1 MLDYERIVG
10 SIYDC
15 AANPELWPDTLG
27 QVRDSVGGAYALAA
41 FVDMTELALGR
52 PTSFKRVNSTWDE
65 AWLRKLEIL
74 SDKLPNGGG
83 VAGAEIDRSWT
94 QLTRATEAEFQT
106 TEFYNVWAKPQGLRD
121 VVNTPYLLRSTMIGM
136 LSVPCFATREP
147 YTTSECEL
155 IERITPHVRR
165 AMLINDMTDKGNLAL
180 ALYRKVLDQLSVAV
194 FVLGLGRRIAFTNA
208 SGDAMLSD
216 GNHVRSASGVLT
228 AQRIIGAPS
237 ALDEAIDRAA
247 AGDTAIGISGIGVP
261 LVGANGERSA
271 AYVLPI
277 VGKDI
282 RGDMGKGHCAV
293 FISQRGEQQPMA
305 IEILRTVFDLSP
317 TEARVTTLI
326 AKGEGPAMIA
336 ESLAISIN
344 TVRSHLARA
353 FAKTNTTDQTSLGAL
368 VNKLMPP
375 IVEK

>member
-1 MLDYERIVG
+1 MFEYDKLVG

-52 PTSFKRVNSTWDE
+52 PTNFKRINSTWDE
-65 AWLRKLEIL
+65 DWLRKLEVL

-121 VVNTPYLLRSTMIGM
+121 VVNTPYLLRSSMIGM

-147 YTTSECEL
+147 YNSSECEL
-155 IERITPHVRR
+155 IERITPHVLR
-165 AMLINDMTDKGNLAL
+165 AMLINDMTDKGKLAL
-180 ALYRKVLDQLSVAV
+180 ALYRQVLDQLSVAV
-194 FVLGLGRRIAFTNA
+194 FVVGLGRRIVFTNA
-208 SGDAMLSD
+208 SGDAMLSE
-216 GNHVRSASGVLT
+216 GNHVRSVSGTLN

-237 ALDEAIDRAA
+237 ALDDAIDRAA

-277 VGKDI
+277 AGKDI

-317 TEARVTTLI
+317 AEARISTLI
-326 AKGEGPAMIA
+326 AKGEGPAIIA
-336 ESLAISIN
+336 ESLGITIN
-344 TVRSHLARA
+344 TVRSHLSRA
-353 FAKTNTTDQTSLGAL
+353 FSKTGVSDQAALGAL
-368 VNKLMPP
+368 VNKVMPP
-375 IVEK
+375 II

>member
-1 MLDYERIVG
+1 MFNYEKLVG

-15 AANPELWPDTLG
+15 AANPDLWPETLG

-52 PTSFKRVNSTWDE
+52 PTNFKRVNSTWDE
-65 AWLRKLEIL
+65 DWLRKLEVL

-83 VAGAEIDRSWT
+83 VTGAEIDRSWT

-136 LSVPCFATREP
+136 LSVPSFASREP
-147 YTTSECEL
+147 YSSSECEL
-155 IERITPHVRR
+155 IEHITPHVRR
-165 AMLINDMTDKGNLAL
+165 AMLINDITDKGNLAL
-180 ALYRKVLDQLSVAV
+180 ALYRQVLDQLSVAV
-194 FVLGLGRRIAFTNA
+194 FVVGLGRRIVFTNA
-208 SGDAMLSD
+208 SGDAMLSE
-216 GNHVRSASGVLT
+216 GTHVRSVAGVIT

-237 ALDEAIDRAA
+237 ALDDAIDRAA
-247 AGDTAIGISGIGVP
+247 AGDAAIGIAGIGVP
-261 LVGANGERSA
+261 LIGTDGERSA

-277 VGKDI
+277 AGKDI

-317 TEARVTTLI
+317 AEARIATLI
-326 AKGEGPAMIA
+326 AKGEGPATIA
-336 ESLAISIN
+336 ETLAISVN

-353 FAKTNTTDQTSLGAL
+353 FSKTGAGDQTALGAL

-375 IVEK
+375 VLEK

>member
-1 MLDYERIVG
+1 MFDYERIVG

-41 FVDMTELALGR
+41 FVDMTELALGK

-65 AWLRKLEIL
+65 DWLRKLEIL

-194 FVLGLGRRIAFTNA
+194 FVLGLGRRIVFTNA
-208 SGDAMLSD
+208 SGDDMLSD
-216 GNHVRSASGVLT
+216 GNHVRSVAGVLT

-277 VGKDI
+277 AGKDV

-305 IEILRTVFDLSP
+305 IEILRTVFDL
-317 TEARVTTLI
+317 TVMEAKVCALI

-336 ESLAISIN
+336 ESLAISVN